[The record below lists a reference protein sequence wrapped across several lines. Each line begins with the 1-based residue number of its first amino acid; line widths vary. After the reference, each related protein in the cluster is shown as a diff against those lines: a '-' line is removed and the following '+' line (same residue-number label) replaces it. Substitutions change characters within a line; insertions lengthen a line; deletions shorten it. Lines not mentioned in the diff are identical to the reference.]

1 LLGPSPYHG
10 VLAVKGFTRV
20 ARLRLSPAAP
30 PDCLRCAVPGR
41 FRAISPEQPEYA
53 AMSQFTFESSLLV
66 RDAEGHYL
74 PATADQILA
83 AARRIVDLKVQRG
96 APFNA
101 PDIVKEYL
109 GAKLAGLEH
118 EVVAV
123 LFLDNQHRLIEYI
136 EMFRGTIDSASVY
149 PREVVKEALKR
160 NAAAVILS
168 HNHPSGHAEP
178 SQADRTLTE
187 RLKDAL
193 GLVDVRTLDHII
205 VAGLERVSFAELGL
219 L

>member
-1 LLGPSPYHG
+1 MP
-10 VLAVKGFTRV
+10 
-20 ARLRLSPAAP
+20 
-30 PDCLRCAVPGR
+30 
-41 FRAISPEQPEYA
+41 
-53 AMSQFTFESSLLV
+53 QFAFESSLLV

-118 EVVAV
+118 EVFAV
-123 LFLDNQHRLIEYI
+123 LFLDNRHRLIDYN

-149 PREVVKEALKR
+149 PREVVKEALR
-160 NAAAVILS
+160 LNAAAVIFS
-168 HNHPSGHAEP
+168 HNHPSGHPEP
-178 SQADRTLTE
+178 SQADRTLT
-187 RLKDAL
+187 RKLKDAL
-193 GLVDVRTLDHII
+193 ELIDVRTLDHII
-205 VAGLERVSFAELGL
+205 VAGQEQVSFAELGL